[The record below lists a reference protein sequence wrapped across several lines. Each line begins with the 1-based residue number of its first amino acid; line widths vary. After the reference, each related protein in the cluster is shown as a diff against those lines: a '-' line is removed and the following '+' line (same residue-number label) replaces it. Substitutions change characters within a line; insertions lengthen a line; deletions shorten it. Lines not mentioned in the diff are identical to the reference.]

1 MTCDGR
7 IEECGSRVRVYT
19 EDLLSQSFVRFCNED
34 EVLPT
39 LGGDQSQDH
48 DEAEEAG
55 TPSVSPMSSVSTSS
69 PPSSSAADT
78 DNVVDICHVTSC
90 YS

>member
-1 MTCDGR
+1 MWSAVVCV
-7 IEECGSRVRVYT
+7 CT

-39 LGGDQSQDH
+39 LGGDQSEDH
-48 DEAEEAG
+48 DEREEAG
-55 TPSVSPMSSVSTSS
+55 TPSVSPMSSLSTTSS

-78 DNVVDICHVTSC
+78 DNVVDICHVTSS
-90 YS
+90 YYGRPM